1 MMLLS
6 CGFSFFCCCLFSEK
20 INENF
25 SNYSAWHYRTVL
37 LPRLYPAASV
47 ASDAA
52 LRARYEE
59 VLDGEFH
66 LVRQAFYTEPED
78 QSAWLYHRWL
88 LGRVV
93 AESST
98 AATTSGST
106 SSNANKLPVLGISLG
121 THLFDD
127 IKDMDVDAS
136 SAAAA
141 TPTPAAAEAASA
153 SSAATAVSSS
163 SSSSPSAS
171 ALLSRQ
177 LSLFRRE
184 LHEVVELLGVE
195 ENCKWALLTA
205 AILRAGVVACLLQQQ
220 EQAQGKDGEHADAG
234 TTTKA
239 EVEAE
244 VAQLSAEMKATFER
258 LIALDPFRRNY
269 YLQVHQ
275 RFQQQ

>member
-1 MMLLS
+1 L
-6 CGFSFFCCCLFSEK
+6 CSEK

-47 ASDAA
+47 ASDPSV
-52 LRARYEE
+52 RARYEE

-93 AESST
+93 AESA
-98 AATTSGST
+98 AATTSGSA

-127 IKDMDVDAS
+127 IKDMDVEAP

-141 TPTPAAAEAASA
+141 ATTAVDAASA
-153 SSAATAVSSS
+153 SATAPAAS

-184 LHEVVELLGVE
+184 LHEVVELLDVE

-205 AILRAGVVACLLQQQ
+205 AILRAGVVACLLRQQ
-220 EQAQGKDGEHADAG
+220 EQARGEQVAGAAG
-234 TTTKA
+234 TTTTKE